1 MDLSASRHQQPK
13 TWTLPFTLKTLARKM
28 TDWREHYLSLF
39 MNVTSKEG
47 LLTLLD
53 SVVRSFEF
61 DQFSFGIRFP
71 LPISSPKFHLS
82 SNYSPQWEDAYKREN
97 YFSVDPTVKHGL
109 TQNRPLCWS
118 ADTFK
123 DDPHFWE
130 DARHYHLSHGW
141 CTPSRAKHDTIGMLS
156 MVRSATPVSLLELN
170 ENEGKLTWITH
181 LAHSTMLNFIASE
194 YIPEVGA
201 SLTARE
207 VETLK
212 WSATGKTYCETGL
225 ILSIDERT
233 VKFHLVNAMR
243 KLHSSNKVEAAMKAY
258 ALGMLH

>member
-1 MDLSASRHQQPK
+1 
-13 TWTLPFTLKTLARKM
+13 M
-28 TDWREHYLSLF
+28 TDWREHYLTLF

-53 SVVRSFEF
+53 FVVRSFEF
-61 DQFSFGIRFP
+61 DQYSLGIRFP

-82 SNYSPQWEDAYKREN
+82 SNYSPQWEDTYKSKN
-97 YFSVDPTVKHGL
+97 YFAVDPTVKHGL
-109 TQNRPLCWS
+109 TQSQPLCWS
-118 ADTFK
+118 ADTFE
-123 DDPHFWE
+123 DNPHFWE
-130 DARHYHLSHGW
+130 DARHYQLSHGW

-156 MVRSATPVSLLELN
+156 LVRSATPVSPLELN
-170 ENEGKLTWITH
+170 EKEAKLTWITH

>member
-1 MDLSASRHQQPK
+1 MS
-13 TWTLPFTLKTLARKM
+13 
-28 TDWREHYLSLF
+28 DWREHYLSLF
-39 MNVTSKEG
+39 AQAKTKEEFLV
-47 LLTLLD
+47 LLE

-61 DQFSFGIRFP
+61 DRYSLGIRFP

-82 SNYSPQWEDAYKREN
+82 SNYSPAWESRYIDNN
-97 YFSVDPTVKHGL
+97 YFTIDPTVKHGL
-109 TQNRPLCWS
+109 TEHRPLCWS
-118 ADTFK
+118 ADAFTEHL
-123 DDPHFWE
+123 HFWE
-130 DARHYHLSHGW
+130 DAKHYQLVHGW

-156 MVRSATPVSLLELN
+156 LVRSASPITSLEFN
-170 ENEGKLTWITH
+170 EKEARLVWIAH
-181 LAHSTMLNFIASE
+181 LAHSTMLDFIAPS

-212 WSATGKTYCETGL
+212 WSATGKTYSETGQ